1 MVLISLLPNFK
12 FNVLFVASKP
22 NRLNISKIIPQN
34 VNDQVYYT
42 RAESKSFYP
51 VAWGVWVRRGAYIGV
66 FGCMHT

>member
-1 MVLISLLPNFK
+1 MLSLMCFL
-12 FNVLFVASKP
+12 LHP

-51 VAWGVWVRRGAYIGV
+51 VAYVFMKDGCGCGWGCVGA
-66 FGCMHT
+66 